1 MEAKRIVHVVT
12 SSIGPAQNRMYCKN
26 SYYWLDIK
34 LRAYLTRSFNLLP
47 HMSMYIGLLK
57 NEKCKKKNFHVG
69 YPLTLSLPKECNF
82 THFSTVRYSD
92 PVGTR
97 TSSCRQPLTVG
108 IGSQNNGLWSVSSQM
123 FDHREELPLIF
134 L

>member
-1 MEAKRIVHVVT
+1 MVLWNSCSTDICTSFFGSYSGPLKKREREKSLSVLPVVSCVHAV
-12 SSIGPAQNRMYCKN
+12 Q
-26 SYYWLDIK
+26 
-34 LRAYLTRSFNLLP
+34 LL
-47 HMSMYIGLLK
+47 SRGAVIIS
-57 NEKCKKKNFHVG
+57 
-69 YPLTLSLPKECNF
+69 LSLPKECNF

-97 TSSCRQPLTVG
+97 MSSCRQPLTVG